1 LVIREG
7 TGTWRVPEHF
17 RSELRVLQRL
27 EDIQRAIHDRSVS
40 LSEPPHKVT
49 ITELQPGQLLTGR
62 LAGTIHDESTDQI
75 HLILESAN
83 GVVHAV
89 RQTPRLERERAGG
102 GLQKGTIATLEGR
115 SFEVDGTPR
124 PWVLPHDHGTLE
136 MLRSEVRPT
145 TVLDSEALQRVWAHG
160 TTAPE
165 RPAVSRFGRQWDEAV
180 QERRERLLRAGL
192 LLEEEREQG
201 RALRLSRKAEA
212 MMDIRGHERT
222 PLNLEEMQRHSRKPV
237 RAAPQVPGQHI
248 SGRLEAI
255 AYDQQNRQHA
265 VLDTGREL
273 TTIRTEQNDLQVG
286 HEYEAQSRAER
297 SAERR
302 RLVSWQLDDLER
314 LREHDRGHGQ

>member
-1 LVIREG
+1 
-7 TGTWRVPEHF
+7 
-17 RSELRVLQRL
+17 
-27 EDIQRAIHDRSVS
+27 
-40 LSEPPHKVT
+40 
-49 ITELQPGQLLTGR
+49 
-62 LAGTIHDESTDQI
+62 
-75 HLILESAN
+75 
-83 GVVHAV
+83 
-89 RQTPRLERERAGG
+89 
-102 GLQKGTIATLEGR
+102 
-115 SFEVDGTPR
+115 
-124 PWVLPHDHGTLE
+124 

-145 TVLDSEALQRVWAHG
+145 TVLDREALQRVWAHG
-160 TTAPE
+160 TKAPE
-165 RPAVSRFGRQWDEAV
+165 RPVVSRFGRQWDEAV
-180 QERRERLLRAGL
+180 QKRRERLLRAGL

-314 LREHDRGHGQ
+314 LREHDRGHRQ